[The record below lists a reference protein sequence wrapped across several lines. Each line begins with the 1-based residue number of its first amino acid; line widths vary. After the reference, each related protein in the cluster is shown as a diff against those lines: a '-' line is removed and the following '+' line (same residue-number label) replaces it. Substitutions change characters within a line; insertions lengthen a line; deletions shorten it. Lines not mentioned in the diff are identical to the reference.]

1 MRETAR
7 ASAITKTLSG
17 NDTGDTGSHQAGM
30 LVPRDD
36 RILSFFPILD
46 KRIKN
51 PRAIIR
57 VVDDGE
63 KNWDFNYIYYNGV
76 FFGGTRNEYRLTGMT
91 SYIRGNNLRPG
102 DTIILERNEDLIRIR
117 YERLVDLNNVTE
129 VILKDLILNE
139 EPAKYSEK
147 PKTRLVLSS
156 SWKVIR
162 Y

>member
-7 ASAITKTLSG
+7 ASAITKILSG

-30 LVPRDD
+30 HIPRDEKV
-36 RILSFFPILD
+36 LSFFPILD
-46 KRIKN
+46 KKIKN

-57 VVDDGE
+57 VVDDAE
-63 KNWDFNYIYYNGV
+63 KNWSFNYIYYNGV

-91 SYIRGNNLRPG
+91 SYIRVNNLRPG
-102 DTIILERNEDLIRIR
+102 DSIILERIDDLIQIR
-117 YERLVDLNNVTE
+117 YERQGKKKVTD
-129 VILKDLILNE
+129 VIIKDLSIKE
-139 EPAKYSEK
+139 EPVVYSEK
-147 PKTRLVLSS
+147 PKTTLVLGS

>member
-7 ASAITKTLSG
+7 ASAITKILSG

-30 LVPRDD
+30 HIPRDEKV
-36 RILSFFPILD
+36 LSFFPILD
-46 KRIKN
+46 KKIKN
-51 PRAIIR
+51 PRAIIP

-63 KNWDFNYIYYNGV
+63 KIWNFNYIYYNGV

-91 SYIRGNNLRPG
+91 SYIRVNNLRPG
-102 DTIILERNEDLIRIR
+102 DSIILERIDDLIRIR
-117 YERLVDLNNVTE
+117 YERQAEKNKVTD
-129 VILKDLILNE
+129 VIIKDLSIKE
-139 EPAKYSEK
+139 EPVVYSEK
-147 PKTRLVLSS
+147 PKTTLVLGS